1 MFSKSNDLTTPASA
15 PPTFGGFGKSVLAS
29 DLVITGDILTS
40 STVEVSGKVQGKIT
54 AKSLIIGVDGQVSGK
69 VFAQNVEVRGKFG
82 GTIATDSLDLRSAC
96 DVQGEVVY
104 TTLSIES
111 GAVVE
116 GQFKVNKP

>member
-1 MFSKSNDLTTPASA
+1 MFSKSNDLTAPAST
-15 PPTFGGFGKSVLAS
+15 PPTFGGFGRSVLAS
-29 DLVITGDILTS
+29 DLVITGDILTT
-40 STVEVSGKVQGKIT
+40 STVEISGKVDGKIT

-69 VFAQNVEVRGKFG
+69 VFAQIVEVRGKFG
-82 GTIATDSLDLRSAC
+82 GTIAADSLDLRSAC